1 LAAFV
6 FSPCYR
12 QYFVK
17 HLKIKYMNVYALAQ
31 LNELC
36 QMVDRGC
43 KPVALISVR
52 VPEYQKAI
60 DIIYKEYSLHAIG
73 RQLNESFFSI
83 FIFKNYDLRFVIDL
97 LPDEPKTPIDHA
109 LLGYLFGYNTD
120 SVCKYIV
127 NHCEL
132 NEPNLI

>member
-1 LAAFV
+1 
-6 FSPCYR
+6 
-12 QYFVK
+12 
-17 HLKIKYMNVYALAQ
+17 MNVYALAQ